1 MTVPLPAGGHAGARV
16 RCEVARSRR
25 LRAIALFL
33 QRCINGLANGI
44 IYSSVA
50 LALVIVYRATGL
62 LNVAQGELATM
73 STYVSLV
80 LHSPATPAVVGT
92 GLAATFVPFSPWPWW
107 AAIAGGMLAGA
118 LLGALTERLLIRR
131 VSRKGGFAV
140 ISATVGL
147 LLFVNGLTERIWRP
161 IVRGVP
167 SPFPN
172 RPDDYF
178 LLWGARLRYATIGTW
193 AVVAFVLVGLFV
205 VLKYTKLGLAFRAVS
220 SSPDASALVGIRAGR
235 VTTVGWALAGA
246 IGALAGALVAP
257 TVLLEPGMMVRVLI
271 YALVAATVGGL
282 DSLGGAIVGGLFIGL
297 AQTMIGGYVGFLGA
311 QLSLPGAL
319 VVMVAVLL
327 YRPTGLFGTRRVER
341 V

>member
-1 MTVPLPAGGHAGARV
+1 MV
-16 RCEVARSRR
+16 RGRR
-25 LRAIALFL
+25 LRTIALFL

-44 IYSSVA
+44 IYSSIA

-73 STYVSLV
+73 ATYVSLV
-80 LHSPATPAVVGT
+80 LHTPATPALFGT
-92 GLAATFVPFSPWPWW
+92 GVAAVLVPFSPWPWW
-107 AAIAGGMLAGA
+107 AAIAGGMVAGA
-118 LLGALTERLLIRR
+118 FFGAVTERLLIRR

-147 LLFVNGLTERIWRP
+147 LLFVNGLTERLWRP

-172 RPDDYF
+172 LPSDYF
-178 LLWGARLRYATIGTW
+178 LIAGARLRYSTIGTW
-193 AVVAFVLVGLFV
+193 ATVALVLVLLFV

-220 SSPDASALVGIRAGR
+220 SSPEASALVGIRAGR
-235 VTTVGWALAGA
+235 VTTTGWALAGA

-282 DSLGGAIVGGLFIGL
+282 DSLGGSIIGGLFIGMS
-297 AQTMIGGYVGFLGA
+297 QTMIGGYVGFLGA

-319 VVMVAVLL
+319 VVMVGVLL
-327 YRPTGLFGTRRVER
+327 FRPTGLFGTRRVER